1 MAVLSLALAAIPVY
15 ADGDEGAMLPR
26 GWQGKSKITNPQGKL
41 TQVVFIRYF
50 ASTGQKVNAQ
60 VVDIGDPD
68 GDGARDGYILLG
80 LWWNMAKYPNGVP
93 YVINPSAAKYYGL
106 SQSNVVAE
114 IKASLESWDAV
125 VEVELYSDSPVVDVR
140 ARASLRRPDYKNVI
154 TWARIS
160 SKDIV
165 AVASIW
171 YNSSTKEIVDADI
184 ILNSYYKWGIDL
196 DDEETGHA
204 LTDAFDIQNIV
215 THEAGH
221 WSGLDD
227 IYDVTYWAM
236 TMYGYAECGEVIKIS
251 LEPGDITGVQAVYGP

>member
-1 MAVLSLALAAIPVY
+1 MATLLLALAAIPAY
-15 ADGDEGAMLPR
+15 ANGDEEVTLPR
-26 GWQGKSKITNPQGKL
+26 GWQGKSKIVNPQGKL
-41 TQVVFIRYF
+41 TQVVFIRYS
-50 ASTGQKVNAQ
+50 ASAGQKVSAQ
-60 VVDIGDPD
+60 LVDIGDPD

-80 LWWNMAKYPNGVP
+80 LRWNTAKYPSGVP
-93 YVINPSAAKYYGL
+93 YVINPSAAKHYGL

-125 VEVELYSDSPVVDVR
+125 VKVELYNDSPVVDVR
-140 ARASLRRPDYKNVI
+140 ARASLGRPDYKNVI

-160 SKDIV
+160 SKDVV

-171 YNSSTKEIVDADI
+171 YNSSTGEIVDADI
-184 ILNSYYKWGIDL
+184 VLNSYYKWGIDL
-196 DDEETGHA
+196 DDEGTGHA

-227 IYDVTYWAM
+227 IYDDTYWAM
-236 TMYGYAECGEVIKIS
+236 TMYGYAAYGETIKIS
-251 LEPGDITGVQAVYGP
+251 LEPGDITGVQAVYES

>member
-1 MAVLSLALAAIPVY
+1 
-15 ADGDEGAMLPR
+15 
-26 GWQGKSKITNPQGKL
+26 
-41 TQVVFIRYF
+41 
-50 ASTGQKVNAQ
+50 
-60 VVDIGDPD
+60 
-68 GDGARDGYILLG
+68 
-80 LWWNMAKYPNGVP
+80 
-93 YVINPSAAKYYGL
+93 
-106 SQSNVVAE
+106 
-114 IKASLESWDAV
+114 
-125 VEVELYSDSPVVDVR
+125 
-140 ARASLRRPDYKNVI
+140 
-154 TWARIS
+154 
-160 SKDIV
+160 

-196 DDEETGHA
+196 DDEETGYV

-236 TMYGYAECGEVIKIS
+236 TMYGYAEYGEVIKIS